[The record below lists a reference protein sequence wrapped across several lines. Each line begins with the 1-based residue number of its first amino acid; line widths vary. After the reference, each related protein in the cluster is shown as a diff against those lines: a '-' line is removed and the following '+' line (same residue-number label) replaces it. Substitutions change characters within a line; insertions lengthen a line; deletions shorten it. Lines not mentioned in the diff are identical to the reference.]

1 MSKSHVSNSDFQVL
15 ANSVEIVSQTGIL
28 TLANSG
34 NQGAINIS
42 ALGVVQISTPLVN
55 VGIEDFVN
63 GGSFNVLVGGTTPV
77 AQLSIASAIANS
89 NLSLANTGIGI
100 SYMMA
105 DSGPASVLNF
115 GSAIL
120 SAVVSEGAMFSKLTM
135 MPDEVVVEVGSTI
148 LSISDE
154 GLTITSGDTVFS
166 VTPEGINEASGD
178 VTRELNSEGHNFTSA
193 ETELNVSAGGTELE
207 TPSLTLEVEG
217 TSEENASVKNSS
229 FDATGE
235 IESAMTMI
243 E

>member
-1 MSKSHVSNSDFQVL
+1 MSKSHVSNSDYQVL
-15 ANSVEIVSQTGIL
+15 ANTVEIVSQTGIF
-28 TLANSG
+28 TIANSG
-34 NQGAINIS
+34 DQGSINLS
-42 ALGVVQISTPLVN
+42 ALGVIQLQTPLVSI
-55 VGIEDFVN
+55 GLADFIN
-63 GGSFNVLVGGTTPV
+63 GGSFNVLTGGIAPV
-77 AQLSIASAIANS
+77 VQLSSASTVANS
-89 NLSLANTGIGI
+89 NISLANSGVGI

-120 SAVVSEGAMFSKLTM
+120 SAVVSEGALFSKLTM
-135 MPDEVVVEVGSTI
+135 LPDEVLIEVGSTI

-154 GLTITSGDTVFS
+154 GFTVTSGDTVFS

-217 TSEENASVKNSS
+217 TSEENASMKNSTY
-229 FDATGE
+229 DATGE
-235 IESAMTMI
+235 IESAITTI

>member
-1 MSKSHVSNSDFQVL
+1 MSSSKVSNIDYQVM
-15 ANSVEIVSQTGIL
+15 ANTVEIVSQTGIFSI
-28 TLANSG
+28 ANSG
-34 NQGAINIS
+34 DQGAVNIS
-42 ALGVVQISTPLVN
+42 ALGVIQLETPSVS
-55 VGIEDFVN
+55 VGLESFIN
-63 GGSFNVLVGGTTPV
+63 GGSFNVLAGGVGPV
-77 AQLSIASAIANS
+77 VQLSSASTVANA

-100 SYMMA
+100 SFLMA

-120 SAVVSEGAMFSKLTM
+120 SAVVSEGELFSKLTM
-135 MPDEVVVEVGSTI
+135 LPDEVLIEVGSTT

-154 GLTITSGDTVFS
+154 GFTVTSGETVFS